1 MKKIKAEKIVLS
13 NSFEELDEEC
23 LFATQG
29 ACGGMSPGGS
39 VLSGISFKTKW
50 GWVNW

>member
-1 MKKIKAEKIVLS
+1 MKKIKAEEIVLS

-39 VLSGISFKTKW
+39 VLSGIKLPTKW
-50 GWVNW
+50 GMIEL